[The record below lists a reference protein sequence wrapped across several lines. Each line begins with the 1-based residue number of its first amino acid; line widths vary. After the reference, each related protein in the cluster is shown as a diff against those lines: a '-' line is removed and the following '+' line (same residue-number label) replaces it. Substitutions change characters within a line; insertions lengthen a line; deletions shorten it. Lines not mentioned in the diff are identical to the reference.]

1 MQERRFHYFCT
12 SQNLV
17 FKLVTK
23 HVFSI
28 VNIIQTINWK
38 PNWIGDFILPV
49 SDSQR
54 LGGGR
59 EDFIISWAW
68 AHDVL
73 LMLKRLMQ
81 SLQSTCTWKYWV
93 GVERWHYLCTWH
105 QYIVIKVTYCSEK
118 PSKNWMGSGKIWENN
133 QTPGKKRYYGER
145 PRHQFVY
152 FTIYFFL
159 WAIWLIHKRTTL
171 NLRYCSHEVT
181 VNGIKLHLCF
191 YPYYSRKTYL
201 RWLLVDV
208 FKWCLHSLSLANMQ
222 QHLCPALSVC
232 VGGLVTAWLFSVII
246 CPFPATSLVHFDTL
260 TGISCY
266 VLLLSFSAFLFLSS
280 QKLPPLKKFL
290 PHFVK
295 ISTI

>member
-1 MQERRFHYFCT
+1 MLIFLQTPEHHKAEMQERRFHYFCT

-105 QYIVIKVTYCSEK
+105 QYLVIKITYCSEK
-118 PSKNWMGSGKIWENN
+118 PSKNWTGSGKIWENN

-152 FTIYFFL
+152 F
-159 WAIWLIHKRTTL
+159 AI
-171 NLRYCSHEVT
+171 
-181 VNGIKLHLCF
+181 
-191 YPYYSRKTYL
+191 
-201 RWLLVDV
+201 
-208 FKWCLHSLSLANMQ
+208 
-222 QHLCPALSVC
+222 
-232 VGGLVTAWLFSVII
+232 
-246 CPFPATSLVHFDTL
+246 
-260 TGISCY
+260 
-266 VLLLSFSAFLFLSS
+266 
-280 QKLPPLKKFL
+280 
-290 PHFVK
+290 
-295 ISTI
+295 